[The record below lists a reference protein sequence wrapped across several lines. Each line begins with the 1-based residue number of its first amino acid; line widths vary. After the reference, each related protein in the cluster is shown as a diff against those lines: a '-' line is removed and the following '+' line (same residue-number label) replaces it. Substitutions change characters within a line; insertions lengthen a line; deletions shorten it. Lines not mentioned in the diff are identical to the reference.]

1 MVQHS
6 RMLEDADNWDVVE
19 EEEVEEVEDVPDAL
33 ILMFVVVCECMGHC
47 RPPSLM

>member
-19 EEEVEEVEDVPDAL
+19 EEIEEVEDVPDAL
-33 ILMFVVVCECMGHC
+33 ILMFVVCECMGHC